1 MAQGMATD
9 ASLPALQRL
18 INEFKDSF
26 DGSMTNDATSLCHHC
41 METISRM
48 PNTKSLVD
56 EFTEVNLAVAERLGG
71 NWKVRIGQTKDSP
84 LYVNEATG
92 FETVKRPDSLNASS
106 LGLESPGLDHAVKN
120 VKHSGRK
127 SPTSNSQVSFTMRV
141 IPEQCIA
148 WHECAQMYENV
159 YSGLAP
165 VAKAVDSLQEKGN
178 HRSGAICTAI
188 TEMAM
193 DYIES
198 LGKLLNDPKLEAIYR
213 SPTEHCR
220 EAVASIQVILRSVL
234 AHTEK
239 KEYIDTRPN

>member
-120 VKHSGRK
+120 VKHSG
-127 SPTSNSQVSFTMRV
+127 
-141 IPEQCIA
+141 
-148 WHECAQMYENV
+148 
-159 YSGLAP
+159 
-165 VAKAVDSLQEKGN
+165 
-178 HRSGAICTAI
+178 
-188 TEMAM
+188 
-193 DYIES
+193 
-198 LGKLLNDPKLEAIYR
+198 
-213 SPTEHCR
+213 
-220 EAVASIQVILRSVL
+220 
-234 AHTEK
+234 
-239 KEYIDTRPN
+239 